1 MIIFNKHLSNRGH
14 PGPFELLDRINIYEL
29 ASMSRGQAEG
39 PGAGKSPET
48 VVVGKRFKILVRGDG
63 TTGKCYSLRILP
75 NIVSD
80 LEAGFLSRENEL
92 AKQLK
97 KDWRTA
103 YLSNEDKAL
112 CSWVEKLTLTPG
124 NMNKKDVEKLENV
137 GFSQSAI
144 SDAAEVVGYFN
155 YINRIAD
162 GLGVD
167 LEDEI
172 K

>member
-92 AKQLK
+92 AKQLIGLK
-97 KDWRTA
+97 
-103 YLSNEDKAL
+103 LNCL
-112 CSWVEKLTLTPG
+112 HFIEKNDFGL
-124 NMNKKDVEKLENV
+124 DRIY
-137 GFSQSAI
+137 I
-144 SDAAEVVGYFN
+144 SS
-155 YINRIAD
+155 
-162 GLGVD
+162 L
-167 LEDEI
+167 

>member
-80 LEAGFLSRENEL
+80 LEAGFLSSENEL
-92 AKQLK
+92 AKQLIGLK
-97 KDWRTA
+97 
-103 YLSNEDKAL
+103 LNCL
-112 CSWVEKLTLTPG
+112 HFIEKNDFGL
-124 NMNKKDVEKLENV
+124 DRIY
-137 GFSQSAI
+137 I
-144 SDAAEVVGYFN
+144 SS
-155 YINRIAD
+155 
-162 GLGVD
+162 L
-167 LEDEI
+167 

>member
-39 PGAGKSPET
+39 PGTGKSPET

-92 AKQLK
+92 AKQLIGLK
-97 KDWRTA
+97 
-103 YLSNEDKAL
+103 LNCL
-112 CSWVEKLTLTPG
+112 HFIEK
-124 NMNKKDVEKLENV
+124 NDF
-137 GFSQSAI
+137 GFDRIYI
-144 SDAAEVVGYFN
+144 SS
-155 YINRIAD
+155 
-162 GLGVD
+162 L
-167 LEDEI
+167 